1 MRAMKPGIV
10 LCGVALLLGSSA
22 RLEAQTAR
30 RGPPMIRIYSD
41 NGVDYVGTST
51 YITPRIELSENAYVF
66 AVEMDMDGQ
75 VQVLHPD
82 MPGISVRINASRSL
96 QLPNF
101 FAGFNSS
108 RYAGAAYAIDRDYYD
123 YYGPDD
129 SRGTIIALASRVP
142 FNLERIESNGDW
154 DHTAIRRLIEYRSPL
169 SAADALARYIGQAGE
184 PIGRDY
190 LRFEGARSYGY
201 PYYASAYE
209 YYSPCA
215 TYYAYGLAP
224 GFAFIQLRNFA
235 RVSGSVGG
243 KAQIIGYDL
252 CGLPIFGVRSGRVGQ
267 KTPIGHFPPG
277 RPGGR
282 ADTTVFPKGRLP
294 RAPSPRPGTTVFA
307 NTLESGPPA
316 ARPGTLAPTGE
327 ATLPAPSG
335 RRAEPRQF
343 IPENPGAAIPQGR
356 TPVERVTIQR
366 VAPDVGGGRVVPQY
380 RPEPRVEAPPARMPE
395 RTYSPPPVIHERPS
409 YPTVIH
415 ERPSNP
421 TPPPPRAQAP
431 PATSEPARTPPPSR
445 AH

>member
-1 MRAMKPGIV
+1 MRAINVGIV
-10 LCGVALLLGSSA
+10 SGGLALLLAYSTSS
-22 RLEAQTAR
+22 EAQAR
-30 RGPPMIRIYSD
+30 RGPPTIRIYSD

-108 RYAGAAYAIDRDYYD
+108 RYGGAAYAIDRDYYD
-123 YYGPDD
+123 YYGRGDT
-129 SRGTIIALASRVP
+129 RGTIIALASRVP
-142 FNLERIESNGDW
+142 FNLEQIESYGDW
-154 DHTAIRRLIEYRSPL
+154 DLTAIRHLIENRSPL

-201 PYYASAYE
+201 PYYASAYD

-215 TYYAYGLAP
+215 TYYAYGIAP
-224 GFAFIQLRNFA
+224 GFAFSQLQNFA
-235 RVSGSVGG
+235 YVSRMRAGG
-243 KAQIIGYDL
+243 IAAQVIGYDL
-252 CGLPIFGVRSGRVGQ
+252 CGLPIFGVRSGRLGQ
-267 KTPIGHFPPG
+267 RTPIGHFPPP

-282 ADTTVFPKGRLP
+282 GDTTVFPKGRLP
-294 RAPSPRPGTTVFA
+294 RTPTTRPGTTVFA
-307 NTLESGPPA
+307 NTLE
-316 ARPGTLAPTGE
+316 PGVPVSRAGTISRMGDGTIEVPT
-327 ATLPAPSG
+327 G

-343 IPENPGAAIPQGR
+343 VPGYPGGDAIPQGR
-356 TPVERVTIQR
+356 APIERVTIPR
-366 VAPDVGGGRVVPQY
+366 AAPTAGGATTVPRY
-380 RPEPRVEAPPARMPE
+380 RPEPRVEPAPARIPE
-395 RTYSPPPVIHERPS
+395 SPRTYSPPPVIR
-409 YPTVIH
+409 

-421 TPPPPRAQAP
+421 TPPPPRVQPP
-431 PATSEPARTPPPSR
+431 PAGTEPARTPPPSR